1 MKNYLL
7 KGKKVLV
14 TAGPT
19 REPLDPVRY
28 ISNQTGGKLGFDI
41 AAAMLQQGASV
52 FLISGPVKVDLNHPD
67 LTVVKVNT
75 AYEMYMACCRFFEDA
90 DIVVFAA
97 AVSDYRPKEMF
108 CKKIEHNEEVFTIKM
123 VRNID
128 IAAAFANVKG
138 RQLTVGVTADEGDNV
153 QKAMSK
159 MDRKNLDL
167 IILNTVSSEAG
178 GYNFDLQNVSIIRS
192 DYSVQPFS
200 SLKSKAEKIRDI
212 IDTIAFAYQE
222 KQETVLQLHPENKQ
236 PMSSSLIA

>member
-41 AAAMLQQGASV
+41 AAAMLQEGARV
-52 FLISGPVKVDLNHPD
+52 FLVSGPVKVELNHPD

-97 AVSDYRPKEMF
+97 AVSDYRPKEIF
-108 CKKIEHNEEVFTIKM
+108 GKKMEHNEEVFTIKM

-128 IAAAFANVKG
+128 IAGAFANVKG
-138 RQLTVGVTADEGDNV
+138 RQVTVGATADQDDNI

-167 IILNTVSSEAG
+167 IILNTIGSESIRH
-178 GYNFDLQNVSIIRS
+178 NFDLQNVSIIRN
-192 DYSVQPFS
+192 DYSVQPLS
-200 SLKSKAEKIRDI
+200 PLKSKAEKINDI
-212 IDTIAFAYQE
+212 VEAIALAYAE
-222 KQETVLQLHPENKQ
+222 KQEVVLQLHPENIQQVSK
-236 PMSSSLIA
+236 SLIA